1 MARSA
6 ARSVRRAARSDL
18 RLADIFAITFPI
30 FALVALGYG
39 CVKAGVFKPSDMRV
53 LGQYV
58 LMIALPALLFNAV
71 ATRKIAEVIVPS
83 YIAVFALGGLTT
95 IAIVYIIA
103 TLQGTGPAR
112 RAIAVMGSACPNS
125 AYIGFP
131 MMLLVFP
138 DLAGLILAMNLVV
151 ENFVLVPISF
161 ALLELSRPRQGSS
174 LWSSAWHTLLSVLK
188 RPLVIGLLS
197 GMAVSVL
204 GISIPATL
212 SRVLEMTAA
221 STSAIALFVIG
232 GTLAGLPIVGN
243 RLLAGQIVF
252 GKLILHPAMVALF
265 LYAIPHLG
273 LPAPSPDL
281 AAAVVL
287 SAAVPM
293 FGIYTI
299 IAQDY
304 GHGGLASLALLGT
317 TVGSF
322 LTLNA
327 LLALLT

>member
-1 MARSA
+1 M
-6 ARSVRRAARSDL
+6 
-18 RLADIFAITFPI
+18 ADIFAITFPI

-39 CVKAGVFKPSDMRV
+39 CVRAGVFKPSDMRV

-95 IAIVYIIA
+95 IAIAYTIA

-131 MMLLVFP
+131 MMMLVFP

-161 ALLELSRPRQGSS
+161 ALLELSRPRQGMS
-174 LWSSAWHTLLSVLK
+174 LWSSGWQTLQSVLR
-188 RPLVIGLLS
+188 RPLVIGLLA
-197 GMAVSVL
+197 GMVVSVL
-204 GISIPATL
+204 GISIPAAL

-243 RLLAGQIVF
+243 RLLAGQIVL
-252 GKLILHPAMVALF
+252 GKLVLHPAMTALCV
-265 LYAIPHLG
+265 LAVPLLG
-273 LPAPSPDL
+273 LPALSSDL
-281 AAAVVL
+281 ATAVVI

-293 FGIYTI
+293 IGIYTI

-304 GHGGLASLALLGT
+304 GHEGLASLALLAA
-317 TVGSF
+317 TVGAF
-322 LTLNA
+322 LTLNG
-327 LLALLT
+327 LLILLT

>member
-6 ARSVRRAARSDL
+6 KRAAGSDP

-39 CVKAGVFKPSDMRV
+39 CVGMGIFKSPDMRV
-53 LGQYV
+53 LGKYV
-58 LMIALPALLFNAV
+58 LNIALPALLFNAV
-71 ATRKIAEVIVPS
+71 ATRKIADVIMPS
-83 YIAVFALGGLTT
+83 YMAVFALGGLAT
-95 IAIVYIIA
+95 IAIVYAIA

-131 MMLLVFP
+131 IMLLTFP

-151 ENFVLVPISF
+151 ENFLLVPISF
-161 ALLELSRPRQGSS
+161 ALLELSRPRQGMS
-174 LWSSAWHTLLSVLK
+174 LWSSAWQTVLSVLR
-188 RPLVIGLLS
+188 RPLVIGLLM

-204 GISIPATL
+204 GISIPDAV
-212 SRVLEMTAA
+212 SRVLEVTAA

-252 GKLILHPAMVALF
+252 GKLILHPAITALCLLAVPVF
-265 LYAIPHLG
+265 G
-273 LPAPSPDL
+273 LPALSSDL
-281 AAAVVL
+281 ATAVVI

-293 FGIYTI
+293 IGISTI

-304 GHGGLASLALLGT
+304 GHEGLASLALLGAT
-317 TVGSF
+317 IGAF

-327 LLALLT
+327 LLILLT

>member
-1 MARSA
+1 M
-6 ARSVRRAARSDL
+6 
-18 RLADIFAITFPI
+18 ADIFAITFPI

-39 CVKAGVFKPSDMRV
+39 CVRARVFKPSDMRV

-83 YIAVFALGGLTT
+83 YIAVFALGGLAT
-95 IAIVYIIA
+95 IAIVYILV

-161 ALLELSRPRQGSS
+161 ALLELSRPRQGMS
-174 LWSSAWHTLLSVLK
+174 LWSSGWQTLQSVLR
-188 RPLVIGLLS
+188 RPLVIGLLA
-197 GMAVSVL
+197 GMVVSVL
-204 GISIPATL
+204 GVSIPPAL

-252 GKLILHPAMVALF
+252 GKLILHPAMTALCV
-265 LYAIPHLG
+265 LAVPLLG
-273 LPAPSPDL
+273 LPALSSDL
-281 AAAVVL
+281 ATAVVI

-293 FGIYTI
+293 IGIYTI

-304 GHGGLASLALLGT
+304 GHEGLASLALLAA
-317 TVGSF
+317 TVGAF
-322 LTLNA
+322 LTLNG
-327 LLALLT
+327 LLILLT